1 MLEIG
6 VSGHAFIKSGWN
18 RKVPRQGPRHLRDAV
33 VDLIDRRASPKLGAL
48 SPMKVFNFDQSGSL
62 SRSMLFYMFSWV
74 NYYRRLAEEAQER
87 ASQAVDPSVQ
97 ATFKELAKDW
107 RARLEQAEQRAK

>member
-1 MLEIG
+1 
-6 VSGHAFIKSGWN
+6 
-18 RKVPRQGPRHLRDAV
+18 
-33 VDLIDRRASPKLGAL
+33 
-48 SPMKVFNFDQSGSL
+48 
-62 SRSMLFYMFSWV
+62 MLFYMFSWMD
-74 NYYRRLAEEAQER
+74 YYRRLAEEAQER